1 MPLNL
6 KGLRVATIPFTK
18 MHGIGNDYIYLD
30 AFADPALADR
40 GDLESLAVAVSDRH
54 RGVGSDGLIVV
65 SPPSS
70 NGQAQGAE
78 ARMRMFNADGSEG
91 QMCGNGIRCV
101 AKLVV
106 DRKHVN
112 PSDEHIRIETAS
124 GVLTV
129 EVHQDQSGETLVT
142 VDMGTPI
149 LDLAAI
155 PVNEALLQRVDDSDQ
170 PHEWLVDGARG
181 VLVSM
186 GNPHMVSFFEDDP
199 GDDGLNADGPR
210 LERHR
215 AFPQRVNVHYVHV
228 QSTSEAT
235 MRTWE
240 RGSGRTQAC
249 GTGACAVLVAGVLT
263 DRLDRDAL
271 IHLPGGDLRIR
282 WDVETNHVF
291 MTGPATEIFQGEWP
305 VP

>member
-1 MPLNL
+1 M
-6 KGLRVATIPFTK
+6 ATIPFTK

-65 SPPSS
+65 SRPSTS
-70 NGQAQGAE
+70 GQRMGAE
-78 ARMRMFNADGSEG
+78 VRMRMFNADGSEG

-106 DRKHVN
+106 DRAHVN
-112 PSDEHIRIETAS
+112 STDGDIRIETAS

-129 EVHQDQSGETLVT
+129 QARQDENGETLVM
-142 VDMGTPI
+142 VDMGAPI
-149 LDLAAI
+149 LELSAI
-155 PVNEALLQRVDDSDQ
+155 PVDEAFVQRVNESGDS
-170 PHEWLVDGARG
+170 HEWIVDGARG

-199 GDDGLNADGPR
+199 GEDGINADGPR

-228 QSTSEAT
+228 QSKSEAT

-263 DRLDRDAL
+263 NRLERDAL
-271 IHLPGGDLRIR
+271 IHLPGGDLQIQ
-282 WDVETNHVF
+282 WDDATNHVF

-305 VP
+305 DS